1 MCFFGKLVFFTLVGI
16 LQSYYTVAAYRD
28 GTFWP
33 VLPLSQG
40 KKHLEVPDTHRK
52 LHAYLLDWEA
62 TGNPEPPFRYRV
74 LPGPGIQLDCHTTA
88 QELRAFQVND
98 PSKVCDSAI

>member
-62 TGNPEPPFRYRV
+62 TRNPEPPFRYSV
-74 LPGPGIQLDCHTTA
+74 LPGPGIQLNCHTTA